1 MSPINTNHANIATSF
16 LCALALWN
24 CGSNSHD
31 SSNNISANINGTEH
45 ASVALRLQYNT
56 PPLLDSLVLDCYG
69 ADTLH
74 YVHSADSALF
84 NMDLF
89 PSDNWSFK
97 AKIYANGALM
107 QMGELSTKL
116 EAGSIE
122 NLSIQMH
129 PIVGFVLV
137 EVPIGLKN
145 ESGIVSGTMTL
156 TSKSESYEIPMEES
170 TGKIYF
176 KSEMLKLGTE
186 YDVQISLFDAAGNAI
201 YSLSDKFLL
210 SEDSPVPNLTLN
222 SLRSKV
228 ALGVKAADERNI
240 EITLPLRAAFRKPQA
255 DDLLITEFLSAVSAK
270 DSSQF
275 EFVEIYNGSI
285 DTLLL
290 DDCVLG
296 ITSSGS
302 LKRYA
307 LTTSEI
313 LPGQVLVLGDAV
325 SERTPAEFVNTD
337 GWSDLTNSK
346 GSILLQCD
354 GITLDSLYYASA
366 PDSLHA
372 NVVPALGSGKY
383 NQSGQLNIDH
393 WKSRKDSTAWCLG
406 NPTPGELNFCN

>member
-1 MSPINTNHANIATSF
+1 MSPIKTKHATMATSI

-24 CGSNSHD
+24 CGSEPHETNAT
-31 SSNNISANINGTEH
+31 ISGAEH
-45 ASVALRLQYNT
+45 ASVALRLQYST

-74 YVHSADSALF
+74 YVRSADSDLF

-107 QMGELSTKL
+107 QVGELSTKL
-116 EAGSIE
+116 EAGSSE
-122 NLSIQMH
+122 TLSIQMH

-137 EVPIGLKN
+137 EVPTGLKN
-145 ESGIVSGTMTL
+145 ESGIASGTMIL
-156 TSKSESYEIPMEES
+156 SSESDRYEIPMAES

-176 KSEMLKLGTE
+176 KSDMLKLGVE
-186 YDVQISLFDAAGNAI
+186 YDVQIFLYDSDGNAI

-210 SEDSPVPNLTLN
+210 TEDSPVPDLTLN
-222 SLRSKV
+222 SLRSQV
-228 ALGVKAADERNI
+228 ALAIKTAEERYV
-240 EITLPLRAAFRKPQA
+240 EITLPLRAGFRKPQV
-255 DDLLITEFLSAVSAK
+255 DDLLITEYFAAPNAK

-275 EFVEIYNGSI
+275 EFVEIYNGTI

-296 ITSSGS
+296 ITSSNV

-307 LTTSEI
+307 LTVSEI
-313 LPGQVLVLGDAV
+313 LPGAALVLGDAI
-325 SERTPAEFVNTD
+325 SERTPATYVNTD
-337 GWSDLTNSK
+337 GWSDMTNSK
-346 GSILLQCD
+346 GSIVLQCD

-366 PDSLHA
+366 PDSVHT

-383 NQSGQLNIDH
+383 NQSGQLIVDH
-393 WKSRKDSTAWCLG
+393 WKVRSDSSAWCLAA
-406 NPTPGELNFCN
+406 PTPGELNLCN

>member
-1 MSPINTNHANIATSF
+1 MSPIRTKHATMATSI
-16 LCALALWN
+16 LCAFALWN
-24 CGSNSHD
+24 CGSETHETNATI
-31 SSNNISANINGTEH
+31 SSSEH
-45 ASVALRLQYNT
+45 ASVALRLQYST

-107 QMGELSTKL
+107 QMGELTTKL
-116 EAGSIE
+116 EAGSVE

-137 EVPIGLKN
+137 DVPTGLKN

-156 TSKSESYEIPMEES
+156 TSKNDRYEIPMEES

-176 KSEMLKLGTE
+176 KSDMLKLGVE
-186 YDVQISLFDAAGNAI
+186 YEVQISLFDSTGNAI

-210 SEDSPVPNLTLN
+210 TEDSPVPDLTLN

-228 ALGVKAADERNI
+228 AIGIQTAEERHV
-240 EITLPLRAAFRKPQA
+240 EITLPLRAGFRKPRT
-255 DDLLITEFLSAVSAK
+255 DDLLITEYYSAPNAK
-270 DSSQF
+270 DSSQY
-275 EFVEIYNGSI
+275 EFVEIYNGTI

-296 ITSSGS
+296 ITSSNT

-307 LTTSEI
+307 LTVSEI
-313 LPGQVLVLGDAV
+313 LPGAALVLGDVV
-325 SERTPAEFVNTD
+325 SERTPAEYVNTD
-337 GWSDLTNSK
+337 GWSDMTNSK
-346 GSILLQCD
+346 GSIVLQCD

-366 PDSLHA
+366 PDSLHT
-372 NVVPALGSGKY
+372 NVAPALGSGKY

-393 WKSRKDSTAWCLG
+393 WNARSDSSAWCLG
-406 NPTPGELNFCN
+406 TPTPGEVKFCD

>member
-1 MSPINTNHANIATSF
+1 MSPIYKKHPNIVAAT
-16 LCALALWN
+16 LCAFALWN

-31 SSNNISANINGTEH
+31 SSAEISASLNAEH
-45 ASVALRLQYNT
+45 ASVALKLQYNT

-74 YVHSADSALF
+74 YVRSTDSAQF
-84 NMDLF
+84 DMDLF

-107 QMGELSTKL
+107 QVGELSTKL
-116 EAGSIE
+116 EAGAVE

-137 EVPIGLKN
+137 EVPTGLRN

-156 TSKSESYEIPMEES
+156 TSASENYSIPMEES
-170 TGKIYF
+170 TGKIFF
-176 KSEMLKLGTE
+176 KSGMLKLGVE
-186 YDVQISLFDAAGNAI
+186 YDVEISLLDSAGNAI

-210 SEDSPVPNLTLN
+210 TEDSPVPELSLN

-228 ALGVKAADERNI
+228 ALGIQAADERHVA
-240 EITLPLRAAFRKPQA
+240 ITLPLRSAFRKPKA
-255 DDLLITEFLSAVSAK
+255 DDLLITEYLSAVGGK
-270 DSSQF
+270 DSSLF

-296 ITSSGS
+296 ITSSNT

-307 LTTSEI
+307 LTVSEI
-313 LPGQVLVLGDAV
+313 LPGQVMVLGDAA
-325 SERTPAEFVNTD
+325 SEKTPGEFVNTD
-337 GWSDLTNSK
+337 GWSDMTNSK
-346 GSILLQCD
+346 GSIILQCD

>member
-1 MSPINTNHANIATSF
+1 MSPINTKHANIATSF

-24 CGSNSHD
+24 CGSEPHETSAI
-31 SSNNISANINGTEH
+31 ISGAEH
-45 ASVALRLQYNT
+45 ASVALKLQYST

-74 YVHSADSALF
+74 YVRSADSALF

-89 PSDNWSFK
+89 PSDSWSFK

-107 QMGELSTKL
+107 QVGELSTKL

-137 EVPIGLKN
+137 EVPTGLKN
-145 ESGIVSGTMTL
+145 ESGIASGTMTL
-156 TSKSESYEIPMEES
+156 TSESDRYDIPMEES

-176 KSEMLKLGTE
+176 RSSMLKLGVE
-186 YDVQISLFDAAGNAI
+186 YDVQISLLDSTGNAI
-201 YSLSDKFLL
+201 YSLADKFLL
-210 SEDSPVPNLTLN
+210 TEDSPVPNLSLN

-228 ALGVKAADERNI
+228 ALGIQTAEERHV
-240 EITLPLRAAFRKPQA
+240 EITLPLRAAFRKPQV
-255 DDLLITEFLSAVSAK
+255 DDLLITEYFAAPNAK
-270 DSSQF
+270 DSTQY
-275 EFVEIYNGSI
+275 EFVEIYNGTI

-296 ITSSGS
+296 ITSSNT
-302 LKRYA
+302 LKRYS

-313 LPGQVLVLGDAV
+313 LPGQVLVLGDAT
-325 SERTPAEFVNTD
+325 SERTPATNVNTD
-337 GWSDLTNSK
+337 GWSDMTNSK
-346 GSILLQCD
+346 GAVVLQCD
-354 GITLDSLYYASA
+354 GITLDSLYYAST
-366 PDSLHA
+366 PDSLHT

-383 NQSGQLNIDH
+383 NQSGQLNVDH
-393 WKSRKDSTAWCLG
+393 WEMRSDSSAWCLTT
-406 NPTPGELNFCN
+406 PTPGELNYCN